1 MYFAPFNGQNQKID
15 RTCKTCGSVFHAS
28 EANNKPVYL
37 NGVGDSWYCDEHVE
51 AARTTQAEQI
61 AAWEAK
67 RRQEIE
73 EREAKIAAD
82 KAIRAERIAEREKKN
97 LEQFEKLS
105 RAEQN
110 EILRANGYKWNK
122 HTKYDETQEE
132 DGYYWQLSSTD
143 GRIVSVGRAID
154 EIRRGVEV
162 VAAEYAAK
170 QAAAEKKAAAEAAA
184 EHKKAIAD
192 EAQIDA
198 AYAAFD
204 AEAKRLTDGMVQVE
218 RFAYWNQAEN
228 VQTVYK
234 MQPLAAGTMRRRND
248 YIQSMTI
255 KGVSVIV
262 TVTGSGYD
270 DDGYSSIYCAD
281 PAAAGLTPYTPSD
294 LDRRF
299 DLLFG

>member
-1 MYFAPFNGQNQKID
+1 MHTSLPTSYKV
-15 RTCKTCGSVFHAS
+15 TCKACGKQVELPISDFGT
-28 EANNKPVYL
+28 ANKV
-37 NGVGDSWYCDEHVE
+37 NGNWYCDEHIADAKQSAE
-51 AARTTQAEQI
+51 DAKAAF
-61 AAWEAK
+61 EAK
-67 RRQEIE
+67 RQQEIE
-73 EREAKIAAD
+73 ERNAKAAAV
-82 KAIRAERIAEREKKN
+82 KVIRKQRIAEREQNN

-110 EILRANGYKWNK
+110 AILRDRGYTWNK
-122 HTKYDETQEE
+122 YTKYDETQEE
-132 DGYYWQLSSTD
+132 DGYYWELSSAD
-143 GRIVSVGRAID
+143 GRVVSVARAID

-162 VAAEYAAK
+162 VAVEYAAK
-170 QAAAEKKAAAEAAA
+170 QAAAEKNAAAEAKAEQEQAA
-184 EHKKAIAD
+184 AD

-204 AEAKRLTDGMVQVE
+204 AEAKRLTAGMVQVK

-234 MQPLAAGTMRRRND
+234 MQPLAAGTTSRRYD
-248 YIQSMTI
+248 YIQSMTV

-262 TVTGSGYD
+262 TITGSGYD

-281 PAAAGLTPYTPSD
+281 PTAAGLTPYTPSD